1 MKQGAHKPPKHHEC
15 QHGHGQHRPVQ
26 TPSDAAAASVYT
38 CPMHLE
44 IRQDRPGNCPL
55 CGMALEPLM
64 PELDDD
70 NPELRDFSRRF
81 WYTLPRTATVL
92 ALATAAVIAGFYLLR
107 EHWGHVLGY
116 WPYLL
121 LLACPLMHLMHGH
134 GGHGGHGNHAQT
146 PRRTNND
153 KE

>member
-1 MKQGAHKPPKHHEC
+1 MNQFDNDDS
-15 QHGHGQHRPVQ
+15 V
-26 TPSDAAAASVYT
+26 PSFW
-38 CPMHLE
+38 
-44 IRQDRPGNCPL
+44 RRPG
-55 CGMALEPLM
+55 GMALA
-64 PELDDD
+64 
-70 NPELRDFSRRF
+70 
-81 WYTLPRTATVL
+81 TTAL
-92 ALATAAVIAGFYLLR
+92 IAGFYLLR